1 MAGAAGSV
9 EDGGADVGGEDIG
22 ARIDWPEVVAG
33 SLDAVILFR

>member
-9 EDGGADVGGEDIG
+9 EAGGADVGEVIG

-33 SLDAVILFR
+33 SLDAVMLPR